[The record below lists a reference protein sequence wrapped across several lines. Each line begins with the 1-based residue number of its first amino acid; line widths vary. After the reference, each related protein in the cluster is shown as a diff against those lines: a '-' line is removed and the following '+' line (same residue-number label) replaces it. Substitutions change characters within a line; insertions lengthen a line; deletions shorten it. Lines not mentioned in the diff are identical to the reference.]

1 MEIVILGLVGIAA
14 VVTGL
19 LCWLWAESLL
29 QTIRQLQ
36 GGGMRAGRKPG
47 SPPAYGIWAG
57 IGPLTRT
64 PVVII
69 RGFTAEEVYAGIRLA
84 RERGV
89 DVIVG
94 RLD

>member
-1 MEIVILGLVGIAA
+1 
-14 VVTGL
+14 
-19 LCWLWAESLL
+19 
-29 QTIRQLQ
+29 
-36 GGGMRAGRKPG
+36 
-47 SPPAYGIWAG
+47 
-57 IGPLTRT
+57 
-64 PVVII
+64 VVII